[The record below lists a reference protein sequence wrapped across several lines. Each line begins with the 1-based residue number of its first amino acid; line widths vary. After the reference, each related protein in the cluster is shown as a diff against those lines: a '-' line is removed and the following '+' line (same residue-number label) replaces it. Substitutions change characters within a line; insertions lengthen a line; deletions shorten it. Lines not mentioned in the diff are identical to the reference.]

1 MIDRR
6 TVWLLGFGQLI
17 SWGVTYYLVGVMGP
31 RMAADL
37 GWSLTAVNGGFS
49 AALLVMGLASPLA
62 GKLVEARG
70 GRGAMTAGALIGAAG
85 CAGLSLA
92 HSAPAY
98 YAAWIVIGVSMRLT
112 LYDAAFAALA
122 RIAGPSAKRAM
133 AQITLLGGFA
143 STALWP
149 IGDALA
155 DAFGWRAAV
164 LAYAAI
170 SAASALLY
178 RTLPDGRYAPD
189 AAPADDL
196 AADVVDTQDA
206 TRKRLAAV
214 LYAVAVAMVGAL
226 NSAMSA
232 HMIGILAGL
241 GLALQSAV
249 WISTLRG
256 FGQTGAR
263 GCEVLFGGQLRAVD
277 LNLFASVVLAGCFLV
292 GLFSGAS
299 LAAAI
304 GFVLLFGAGNGLST
318 ITRGT
323 LPLVFFD
330 PATYGSLVGRLIMPS
345 FLAQAAAPVGYAF
358 VIDAYGAGAALWLSF
373 ALGAGALAAA
383 LGLKMLAG
391 RR

>member
-31 RMAADL
+31 RMAVDL

-70 GRGAMTAGALIGAAG
+70 GRGAMSAGALIGAAG
-85 CAGLSLA
+85 CAGLSVA

-98 YAAWIVIGVSMRLT
+98 YAAWIVIGLSMRLT

-122 RIAGPSAKRAM
+122 RIAGPSSKRAM

-164 LAYAAI
+164 LVYAGI

-178 RTLPDGRYAPD
+178 RALPNGRYEPEAPPADVLASVVAKDPD
-189 AAPADDL
+189 AS
-196 AADVVDTQDA
+196 
-206 TRKRLAAV
+206 RKRLAAV
-214 LYAVAVAMVGAL
+214 LYAVSVALVGAL

-232 HMIGILAGL
+232 HMIGVLAGL
-241 GLALQSAV
+241 GLAMQTAV
-249 WISTLRG
+249 WTATLRG

-263 GCEVLFGGQLRAVD
+263 GCEVLFGARLRAVD
-277 LNLFASVVLAGCFLV
+277 LNLLAAALLAGCFLV
-292 GLFSGAS
+292 GLFSGES
-299 LAAAI
+299 LMAAVA
-304 GFVLLFGAGNGLST
+304 FVLVFGAGNGLST

-323 LPLVFFD
+323 LPLAFFD
-330 PATYGSLVGRLIMPS
+330 PATYGSLVGRLIAPG
-345 FLAQAAAPVGYAF
+345 FLAQAAAPVGYAL

-383 LGLKMLAG
+383 FGLKALA
-391 RR
+391 RS